1 MNDFS
6 KKEEMSDDEEFLS
19 KPACERHASPMKN
32 SIVQPVAERNQI
44 YSRSES
50 RVVQISRSTAETQ
63 IELKLNLDGTGKC
76 NLDCPI
82 GFFNHMLS
90 AFCKHGMFDLEGVLR
105 GDLDVDQHHL
115 IEDTGIALGSAFDKA
130 LGSRKGILR
139 AGFFLYP
146 MDESLC
152 QAAVDFGGRPFL
164 VCNAGLSGVP
174 LVGGTVP
181 SCREPASVCTTF
193 QTDCFEDFW
202 QGFVSTAKCNLHLDT
217 IRGRSDHHKMEGLFK
232 AAARAIRSA
241 VEIDPRR
248 NGEVPSTKGVIV

>member
-1 MNDFS
+1 MNKMTD
-6 KKEEMSDDEEFLS
+6 KEEMTDEEKRLATPTCARHS
-19 KPACERHASPMKN
+19 SPIKNSVAQPACERTSLNMRA
-32 SIVQPVAERNQI
+32 AR
-44 YSRSES
+44 
-50 RVVQISRSTAETQ
+50 ISRATAETQ
-63 IELKLNLDGTGKC
+63 IELRLNLDGKGKC

-82 GFFNHMLS
+82 GFLTHMLS

-139 AGFFLYP
+139 AGFFIYP
-146 MDESLC
+146 MDEALC
-152 QAAVDFGGRPFL
+152 RAAVDFGGRPFL
-164 VCNAGLSGVP
+164 VCNADLSGIA
-174 LVGGTVP
+174 LSGGTTDSYKEKSG
-181 SCREPASVCTTF
+181 SCTSF

-232 AAARAIRSA
+232 ATARAIRTA
-241 VEIDPRR
+241 VEIDARAP
-248 NGEVPSTKGVIV
+248 NLIPSTKGVIC